1 MGGARFAGF
10 LVQRVIKMVVMVFAI
25 IVANFLLV
33 HAAPGDPASVIAGE
47 AGAADPQFLA
57 QLRTQFGLD
66 QPLSTQL
73 WLYVSHVAQ
82 GDLGVSYRQQR
93 PVAGLILERLSA
105 TLLLTGTAF
114 ILAVIGGVTLGALAA
129 RRVGRTSDSL
139 ITVLALGLYAT
150 PIFWVGLMLVL
161 VFSVWLDWLPSFG
174 MNTVGADLTGG
185 AAVLDT
191 ARYLL
196 LPALTLGL
204 FYMAVYARLTR
215 AAMLEVASQDFVRT
229 ARAKGVPE
237 GGVQRR
243 HVLRNALLPV
253 ITVAGIQAGQLVGG
267 SILVETVFAW
277 PGIGRLAFDAL
288 LARDY
293 QILLGVFLATSVLVL
308 VFNLIT
314 DLLYAWIDPRM
325 EMT

>member
-1 MGGARFAGF
+1 MGGVHFARF
-10 LVQRVIKMVVMVFAI
+10 LVQRVIKMAVMVFAI
-25 IVANFLLV
+25 ITANFLLV
-33 HAAPGDPASVIAGE
+33 HAAPGDPASVMAGE

-82 GDLGVSYRQQR
+82 GDLGMSYRQQR
-93 PVAGLILERLSA
+93 PVAGLIAERLSA

-114 ILAVIGGVTLGALAA
+114 VLAIILGVTLGALAA

-150 PIFWVGLMLVL
+150 PLFWVGLMLVL
-161 VFSVWLDWLPSFG
+161 VFSIWLDWLPSFG
-174 MNTVGADLTGG
+174 MYTVGANLSGL

-191 ARYLL
+191 ARYLV

-237 GGVQRR
+237 GAVQRR
-243 HVLRNALLPV
+243 HILRNALLPV
-253 ITVAGIQAGQLVGG
+253 ITVAGIQLGQLVGG

-293 QILLGVFLATSVLVL
+293 QILLGVFLVTSVMVL
-308 VFNLIT
+308 AFNLLT
-314 DLLYAWIDPRM
+314 DLLYVLIDPRVEVM
-325 EMT
+325 

>member
-10 LVQRVIKMVVMVFAI
+10 VVQWVIKMVVMVFAI

-57 QLRTQFGLD
+57 QLRAQFGLD

-93 PVAGLILERLSA
+93 PVLGLILERLSA

-114 ILAVIGGVTLGALAA
+114 VLAIAGGITLGALAA

-174 MNTVGADLTGG
+174 MNTVGADLTGW
-185 AAVLDT
+185 AAVADT
-191 ARYLL
+191 GRYLV

-215 AAMLEVASQDFVRT
+215 AAMLEVASLDFVRT
-229 ARAKGVPE
+229 ARSKGVPE
-237 GGVQRR
+237 GRVQRR

-253 ITVAGIQAGQLVGG
+253 ITYAGIQAGQLCCGSSLVGTG
-267 SILVETVFAW
+267 FCW
-277 PGIGRLAFDAL
+277 PWLRL
-288 LARDY
+288 
-293 QILLGVFLATSVLVL
+293 
-308 VFNLIT
+308 
-314 DLLYAWIDPRM
+314 
-325 EMT
+325 

>member
-47 AGAADPQFLA
+47 AGAADPLFLA
-57 QLRTQFGLD
+57 QLRAQFGLD

-93 PVAGLILERLSA
+93 PVLGLILERLSA

-114 ILAVIGGVTLGALAA
+114 VLAIAGGVTLGALAA

-174 MNTVGADLTGG
+174 MNTVGADLTG
-185 AAVLDT
+185 AAAMLDT

-308 VFNLIT
+308 VFNLVT
-314 DLLYAWIDPRM
+314 DLLYAWIDPRV

>member
-57 QLRTQFGLD
+57 QLRAQFGLD

-93 PVAGLILERLSA
+93 PVLGLILERLSA

-114 ILAVIGGVTLGALAA
+114 VLAIAGGVTLGALAA

-174 MNTVGADLTGG
+174 MNTVGADLTGT

-277 PGIGRLAFDAL
+277 PGTGML
-288 LARDY
+288 LNQAIFQRDIPVL
-293 QILLGVFLATSVLVL
+293 QGTTLVL
-308 VFNLIT
+308 AMIFVTLNLVV
-314 DLLYAWIDPRM
+314 DLIQTALDPRIRRA
-325 EMT
+325 

>member
-1 MGGARFAGF
+1 MGGVHFARF
-10 LVQRVIKMVVMVFAI
+10 LVQRVIKMAVMVFAI
-25 IVANFLLV
+25 ITANFLLV
-33 HAAPGDPASVIAGE
+33 HAAPGDPASVMAGE

-82 GDLGVSYRQQR
+82 GDLGMSYRQQR
-93 PVAGLILERLSA
+93 PVAGLIAERLSA

-114 ILAVIGGVTLGALAA
+114 VLAIILGITLGALAA

-150 PIFWVGLMLVL
+150 PLFWVGLMLVL
-161 VFSVWLDWLPSFG
+161 VFSIWLDWLPSFG
-174 MNTVGADLTGG
+174 MYTVGANLSGW

-191 ARYLL
+191 ARYLV

-237 GGVQRR
+237 GAVQRR
-243 HVLRNALLPV
+243 HILRNALLPV
-253 ITVAGIQAGQLVGG
+253 ITVAGIQLGQLVGG

-293 QILLGVFLATSVLVL
+293 QILLGVFLVTSVMVL
-308 VFNLIT
+308 LFNLLT
-314 DLLYAWIDPRM
+314 DLLYVLIDPRV
-325 EMT
+325 EAL